1 MRVMERSK
9 PMTKQ
14 IIEILM
20 AAIAI
25 ATGMPRGW
33 PHQPHQPCRRYEDR

>member
-1 MRVMERSK
+1 
-9 PMTKQ
+9 MTKQ

-25 ATGMPRGW
+25 AAGLPRGW
-33 PHQPHQPCRRYEDR
+33 PYRPHQDMWDGRK